1 LGKFGKFNIS
11 DFSISRIE
19 FSILQEKF
27 EDAKGE
33 MGSSNCKGVTIRC
46 LKRKRIEQH
55 STTKRLNIDQHQ
67 YHNKK
72 KPRGEL
78 MCSS

>member
-67 YHNKK
+67 YHNKNK
-72 KPRGEL
+72 AER
-78 MCSS
+78 